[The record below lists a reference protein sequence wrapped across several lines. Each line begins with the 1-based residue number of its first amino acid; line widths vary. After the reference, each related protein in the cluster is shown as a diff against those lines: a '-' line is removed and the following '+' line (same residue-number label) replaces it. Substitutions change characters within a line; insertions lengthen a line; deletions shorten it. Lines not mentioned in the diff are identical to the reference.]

1 MNTEWNLKQL
11 YKSTKDPQI
20 EIDIG
25 MSKKKVSDFVEKWEK
40 DKEYLKSP
48 SVLKKALDEYER
60 LNESPGIY
68 DKPLYYFSL
77 LNALDQSSI
86 ETKGKLNQLTE
97 QSVLLYNRVQFFELN
112 LSRVEKKTQEIFL
125 NSPLLKEYN
134 HYLESLF
141 KQGKYT
147 LSDKEEKVFNLT
159 SKTSYSNWVSMISE
173 LLSKQ
178 TLEVLNEDGKKEM
191 ISYR

>member
-86 ETKGKLNQLTE
+86 ETKGKLNKLTE

-134 HYLESLF
+134 HY
-141 KQGKYT
+141 
-147 LSDKEEKVFNLT
+147 
-159 SKTSYSNWVSMISE
+159 
-173 LLSKQ
+173 
-178 TLEVLNEDGKKEM
+178 
-191 ISYR
+191 